1 MSTQVFRIPLVNLPQ
16 KFNID
21 IGGQSFSILSTWN
34 TESNSWYISFYDGN
48 TQEPYMLNT
57 PLVTGV
63 DLFAQYRYLN
73 LVKGQ
78 FIVFTAGAE
87 LQPPTLENLGVGI
100 ALAFSI
106 HSTSPIGRKSVGS
119 DHHFGRWLAMW
130 CRSTF

>member
-1 MSTQVFRIPLVNLPQ
+1 MTTQVFRIPLVNLPQ

-34 TESNSWYISFYDGN
+34 SEANSWYISFYDGN

-87 LQPPTLENLGVGI
+87 LQPPTLENLGQEANV
-100 ALAFSI
+100 FYVSE
-106 HSTSPIGRKSVGS
+106 T
-119 DHHFGRWLAMW
+119 DD
-130 CRSTF
+130 